1 MTFPPEVLDQLLRGY
16 TKPEDLTGPNGLLDR
31 LTAALI
37 ERAIGAH
44 PSQDVHCD
52 ELVAAKPTRMHDGN
66 LGMALAPRVAHERQ
80 HPLGGFDDKIRSMYA
95 RGIGAPEI
103 STYFAELYGVSVDA
117 HLIRRVTDAVG
128 DEFHAWQHRAL
139 APLYL
144 IVFLDKLS
152 VKIHQ
157 DGALRIKTVFIAVG
171 VGLSGAKEV
180 LGTWIPEPDGP
191 HVVLSILHD
200 MRRRGLSDIL
210 IICAEGPSDRI
221 QNAAAIFRGSVF
233 QTCIMHIV
241 RSSVH
246 YASCKDRRAVLADLR
261 QLYTAETNEAA
272 EHALD
277 EFERRWAPQYRNI
290 ASTWRRRWQEI
301 LPILELPPEIRR
313 AIYMTNAV
321 EVLRGK
327 LRKAV
332 RAAGTMP
339 SNDAALN
346 LLFIAIRSAQTMWG
360 RPFPQWNRCGA
371 QFARHF
377 GDRIAGAMPQHS
389 TVNGAASPLCS
400 G

>member
-1 MTFPPEVLDQLLRGY
+1 MTFPPEVLDVLLRGY
-16 TKPEDLTGPNGLLDR
+16 TKPDDLTGPNGLLPR

-37 ERAIGAH
+37 ERVRDAH
-44 PSQDVHCD
+44 PSHHAQFN
-52 ELVAAKPTRMHDGN
+52 ELAAKPIDVHDEN
-66 LGMALAPRVAHERQ
+66 LGMAFAPRVAHERQ

-103 STYFAELYGVSVDA
+103 SAYFAELHGVSVDA
-117 HLIRRVTDAVG
+117 HLIRRIADAVG

-139 APLYL
+139 APVYL

-171 VGLSGAKEV
+171 VGLDGAKEV
-180 LGTWIPEPDGP
+180 LGTWIPEDDGP
-191 HVVLSILHD
+191 NVGLSILRD

-210 IICAEGPSDRI
+210 IVCAEGPSDLV
-221 QNAAAIFRGSVF
+221 QSAAAIFPRPVF
-233 QTCIMHIV
+233 QTCIMHVV
-241 RSSVH
+241 RSSVQ
-246 YASCKDRRAVLADLR
+246 YASCKDRRAVLGDLR

-277 EFERRWAPQYRNI
+277 QFERRWAPQYRNI

-301 LPILELPPEIRR
+301 LPILEFPPEIRK

-327 LRKAV
+327 LRKAM
-332 RAAGTMP
+332 RAAGNMP
-339 SNDAALN
+339 SKDAALN

-371 QFARHF
+371 QFASHF
-377 GDRIAGAMPQHS
+377 GDRIAGAIPPRS
-389 TVNGAASPLCS
+389 AKTEAASGLCS